1 MLGECISSLVFK
13 DQKCHYFILL
23 KVEFL
28 LLPLICAKCI
38 FTEKRLS
45 GGIIFEKVKATAA
58 TTSFSK
64 CARCQISVKSR
75 QNTNAVV
82 DKQILTYKGTIF
94 RNKRFMPDKNDLAKC
109 FKNQN
114 LPHSGNKKIPY
125 VNFYFVLFHFSLM
138 NALVYVYR
146 LFLKSQERC

>member
-1 MLGECISSLVFK
+1 MYFLISFQRSKMSLF
-13 DQKCHYFILL
+13 YSFESRIFIASINLCQMH
-23 KVEFL
+23 FHG
-28 LLPLICAKCI
+28 
-38 FTEKRLS
+38 KRLS

-82 DKQILTYKGTIF
+82 DKQILTHKGTIF
-94 RNKRFMPDKNDLAKC
+94 RNKRFMPDKSDLAKC
-109 FKNQN
+109 FKNKN
-114 LPHSGNKKIPY
+114 LPHSWNKKIPRH

-138 NALVYVYR
+138 NALVYVYH